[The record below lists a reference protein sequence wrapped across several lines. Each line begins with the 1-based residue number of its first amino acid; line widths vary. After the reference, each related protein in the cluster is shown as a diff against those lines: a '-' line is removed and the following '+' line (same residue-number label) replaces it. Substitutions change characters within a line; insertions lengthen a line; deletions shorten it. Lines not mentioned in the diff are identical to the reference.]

1 MYSSTLLCRQN
12 PIQTN
17 VICNYNLFLQTP
29 LRVGLLSIAKI
40 KATFIKCLFNGW
52 YYSNGLLINWLINVK
67 STLISYSWL
76 FNGSCCST
84 QYKIKPVHHV
94 KKGSPYSI
102 TERRVP
108 ELIPVLG
115 SHPAGDASHKPSG
128 RLPLLSARPAL
139 TLATLKRAA
148 TDFTA
153 WWTEAQWVWTVCL
166 RLLPN
171 SVATAIW
178 NRALLR
184 LSPAR

>member
-76 FNGSCCST
+76 FNGSRCST

-94 KKGSPYSI
+94 KKVAH
-102 TERRVP
+102 T
-108 ELIPVLG
+108 
-115 SHPAGDASHKPSG
+115 
-128 RLPLLSARPAL
+128 RLPRVGFRSWSRFLAVTLQVMRVTNPAVGCHYFPPGL
-139 TLATLKRAA
+139 HLPS
-148 TDFTA
+148 
-153 WWTEAQWVWTVCL
+153 QPL
-166 RLLPN
+166 RGLLPI
-171 SVATAIW
+171 S
-178 NRALLR
+178 LLGEQR
-184 LSPAR
+184 HNGCEQFA